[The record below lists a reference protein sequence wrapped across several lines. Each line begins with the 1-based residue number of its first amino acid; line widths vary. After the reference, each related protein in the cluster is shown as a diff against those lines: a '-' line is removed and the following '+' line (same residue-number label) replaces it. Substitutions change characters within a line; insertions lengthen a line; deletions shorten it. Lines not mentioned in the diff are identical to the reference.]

1 MGAMRKKKGGG
12 RKLLGVH
19 ILDKVVEVY
28 EEVAFI
34 PKELAISRAGGMSS
48 RKRNRSWGKKQLI

>member
-1 MGAMRKKKGGG
+1 M
-12 RKLLGVH
+12 GVH

-34 PKELAISRAGGMSS
+34 PKELAISRAGG
-48 RKRNRSWGKKQLI
+48 RVQEKGTGPEARNSLSCSGAFEITMAGQ